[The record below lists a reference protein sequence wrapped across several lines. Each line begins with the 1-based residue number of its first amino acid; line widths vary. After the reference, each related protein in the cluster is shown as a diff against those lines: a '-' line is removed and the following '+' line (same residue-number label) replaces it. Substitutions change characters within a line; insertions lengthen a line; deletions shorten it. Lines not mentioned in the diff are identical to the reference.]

1 MDAQMPRGRM
11 INRRMLVIA
20 LGAAVLIAPFGSLAQ
35 QSRVWRVGYL
45 AQISTPSISSGGYA
59 EFLRGMRELGYIE
72 GKNLVVEAR
81 FADNKLERLP
91 SLAAELVQLKLDAI
105 VSGNTSPTRALQ
117 KATTNIPIIMTNDP
131 DPVGAGF
138 VKSLARPGGNITG
151 LSIAALD
158 ISPKLLEMLRSMMP
172 ELSRVAVLVN
182 PANAS
187 HSPIVKSIEAAAHKI
202 GVTIV
207 VLEARN
213 SKEIEDG
220 IVNMARQR
228 IGALVIP
235 GDGFFNSQA
244 RELADL
250 ATRNRLASI
259 GRFLPY
265 ASVGGLMS
273 YGPRIDEMHRR
284 AATYVDKI
292 LKGAKPGDIPVEQP
306 TKFELIIN
314 GTTAKALGLT
324 IPQSLLISA
333 DKVIE

>member
-1 MDAQMPRGRM
+1 M

-138 VKSLARPGGNITG
+138 IKSPGTSRRQHNRPF
-151 LSIAALD
+151 D
-158 ISPKLLEMLRSMMP
+158 C
-172 ELSRVAVLVN
+172 
-182 PANAS
+182 
-187 HSPIVKSIEAAAHKI
+187 
-202 GVTIV
+202 
-207 VLEARN
+207 
-213 SKEIEDG
+213 
-220 IVNMARQR
+220 
-228 IGALVIP
+228 
-235 GDGFFNSQA
+235 
-244 RELADL
+244 
-250 ATRNRLASI
+250 
-259 GRFLPY
+259 RF
-265 ASVGGLMS
+265 
-273 YGPRIDEMHRR
+273 RH
-284 AATYVDKI
+284 
-292 LKGAKPGDIPVEQP
+292 
-306 TKFELIIN
+306 
-314 GTTAKALGLT
+314 
-324 IPQSLLISA
+324 QS
-333 DKVIE
+333 

>member
-1 MDAQMPRGRM
+1 M

-45 AQISTPSISSGGYA
+45 AQIPPPSSSSGGYA

-72 GKNLVVEAR
+72 GKNLVVESR

-91 SLAAELVQLKLDAI
+91 GLAAELVQLKLDAI
-105 VSGNTSPTRALQ
+105 VSGNTSPTSARQ

-131 DPVGAGF
+131 DPVAAGF
-138 VKSLARPGGNITG
+138 VKSLAHPGGNITG

-158 ISPKLLEMLRSMMP
+158 ISPKLLEMLRSMTP
-172 ELSRVAVLVN
+172 KLSSVAVLVN

-187 HSPIVKSIEAAAHKI
+187 HSPIVKSIEAAAQKI

-207 VLEARN
+207 ALEARN

-220 IVNMARQR
+220 FANMARQR
-228 IGALVIP
+228 LGALIVP
-235 GDGFFNSQA
+235 GDGFFNGQA
-244 RELADL
+244 REIAEL
-250 ATRNRLASI
+250 ATRNRLPST
-259 GRFLPY
+259 GRFVPY

-273 YGPRIDEMHRR
+273 YGPNINEMHRR

-292 LKGAKPGDIPVEQP
+292 LKGAKPSDIPVEQP

-314 GTTAKALGLT
+314 GKAANALGLK
-324 IPQSLLISA
+324 IPQSLLVMA

>member
-1 MDAQMPRGRM
+1 MRRLSGGRM
-11 INRRMLVIA
+11 MNRRDLVIA
-20 LGAAVLIAPFGSLAQ
+20 LGAAALTAPFGSLAQ
-35 QSRVWRVGYL
+35 QGKIWRVGYL
-45 AQISTPSISSGGYA
+45 AQIPTPSSSAGAYA

-72 GKNLVVEAR
+72 GKNLVLESR

-91 SLAAELVQLKLDAI
+91 GLAAELVQLKLDAI

-187 HSPIVKSIEAAAHKI
+187 HSPIVKSIEAAAQKI

-207 VLEARN
+207 ALEART

-220 IVNMARQR
+220 FVNMTRQR
-228 IGALVIP
+228 LGALIVP
-235 GDGFFNSQA
+235 GD
-244 RELADL
+244 
-250 ATRNRLASI
+250 
-259 GRFLPY
+259 
-265 ASVGGLMS
+265 
-273 YGPRIDEMHRR
+273 
-284 AATYVDKI
+284 
-292 LKGAKPGDIPVEQP
+292 
-306 TKFELIIN
+306 
-314 GTTAKALGLT
+314 
-324 IPQSLLISA
+324 
-333 DKVIE
+333 

>member
-1 MDAQMPRGRM
+1 
-11 INRRMLVIA
+11 MLVIA

-131 DPVGAGF
+131 DPVAAGF
-138 VKSLARPGGNITG
+138 VKSLAHPGGNITG

-158 ISPKLLEMLRSMMP
+158 ISPKLLEMLYSMMP
-172 ELSRVAVLVN
+172 KLTRVAVLVN